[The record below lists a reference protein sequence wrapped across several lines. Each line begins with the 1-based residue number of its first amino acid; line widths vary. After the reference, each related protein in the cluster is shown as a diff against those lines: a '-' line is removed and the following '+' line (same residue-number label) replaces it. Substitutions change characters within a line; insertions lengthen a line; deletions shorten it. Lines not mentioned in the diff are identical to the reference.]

1 MLSVKEASKLTGIS
15 EQNIR
20 YYEKQKLISP
30 TRNSGNAYRQYSE
43 EDIRK
48 LKLILLFRKLDMPVV
63 EIRKLFD
70 GEISLEEAL
79 LMQTKHLEDERKKLD
94 AALKFCSL
102 IHESSIADMDVDVY
116 LKKMDEEEK
125 RGSVFAEFL
134 NDYKAVVRSEAK
146 RTFSFM
152 PDAPC
157 RNPREFTDELLKFA
171 NKEGLNIVI
180 TKESMSPHFEI
191 DGIEYYA
198 YRKGARFGIIVYCEM
213 VHPED
218 YIPEGMDEKKYYR
231 YRALSIVAFPVLL
244 FTIVIL
250 LSRGDLFTTW
260 EGIVAFGAVVVAF
273 LANIYYIFYSYGKN
287 FKG

>member
-1 MLSVKEASKLTGIS
+1 MEG
-15 EQNIR
+15 
-20 YYEKQKLISP
+20 
-30 TRNSGNAYRQYSE
+30 
-43 EDIRK
+43 
-48 LKLILLFRKLDMPVV
+48 F
-63 EIRKLFD
+63 
-70 GEISLEEAL
+70 
-79 LMQTKHLEDERKKLD
+79 
-94 AALKFCSL
+94 
-102 IHESSIADMDVDVY
+102 
-116 LKKMDEEEK
+116 KKMDEKEK
-125 RGSVFAEFL
+125 KRSVFPKSL

-157 RNPREFTDELLKFA
+157 RNPREFTEELLKFA

-198 YRKGARFGIIVYCEM
+198 YRKGSRFGIIVYCEM

-244 FTIVIL
+244 FTVVIL

-260 EGIVAFGAVVVAF
+260 EGIVAFGVVVVAF

-287 FKG
+287 FKWLQKKIILTKQPERKPVTDTRASVSGCLSVLLMFQQRVDFISEDCCPRSNRYA

>member
-1 MLSVKEASKLTGIS
+1 
-15 EQNIR
+15 
-20 YYEKQKLISP
+20 
-30 TRNSGNAYRQYSE
+30 
-43 EDIRK
+43 
-48 LKLILLFRKLDMPVV
+48 
-63 EIRKLFD
+63 
-70 GEISLEEAL
+70 
-79 LMQTKHLEDERKKLD
+79 
-94 AALKFCSL
+94 
-102 IHESSIADMDVDVY
+102 
-116 LKKMDEEEK
+116 MDEKEK
-125 RGSVFAEFL
+125 KGSVFPKSL

-218 YIPEGMDEKKYYR
+218 YIPEGMDERNITDIGRFPSLHFLYCCLLLSFFCPGATCLPR
-231 YRALSIVAFPVLL
+231 GRALLPLEL
-244 FTIVIL
+244 
-250 LSRGDLFTTW
+250 W
-260 EGIVAFGAVVVAF
+260 
-273 LANIYYIFYSYGKN
+273 
-287 FKG
+287 

>member
-1 MLSVKEASKLTGIS
+1 
-15 EQNIR
+15 
-20 YYEKQKLISP
+20 
-30 TRNSGNAYRQYSE
+30 
-43 EDIRK
+43 
-48 LKLILLFRKLDMPVV
+48 
-63 EIRKLFD
+63 
-70 GEISLEEAL
+70 
-79 LMQTKHLEDERKKLD
+79 
-94 AALKFCSL
+94 
-102 IHESSIADMDVDVY
+102 
-116 LKKMDEEEK
+116 MDEKEK
-125 RGSVFAEFL
+125 KGSVFPKSL

-287 FKG
+287 FKW